1 MTKELN
7 LETIHKDL
15 KRFIIES
22 GQTQKQFAE
31 KMGIPPANLAVLL
44 SSVIYQVSPAATVT
58 VAVGATGGGG
68 SEPAS
73 PQSVSV
79 ISIS

>member
-31 KMGIPPANLAVLL
+31 KMGIPPAHLAVLL
-44 SSVIYQVSPAATVT
+44 SGKHFIRLPTLIKILNILNKKLIIT
-58 VAVGATGGGG
+58 DGA
-68 SEPAS
+68 PD
-73 PQSVSV
+73 
-79 ISIS
+79 

>member
-31 KMGIPPANLAVLL
+31 KMGIPPAHLAVL
-44 SSVIYQVSPAATVT
+44 
-58 VAVGATGGGG
+58 
-68 SEPAS
+68 
-73 PQSVSV
+73 
-79 ISIS
+79 ISGKHSIRLPTLIKILNILNKKLIITDGTPD